1 MRALTR
7 RLRREESGFT
17 LIELM
22 VSTVIGMVII
32 LAAYGLADA
41 SVRSFTKVDNR
52 VDVTQRGRQGLDT
65 ISRALRSQAC
75 PVGATSTAT
84 NTIGAFVTA
93 TDTKAAFWVD
103 LGRKSSGTRPAD
115 PSIDGFSYANGTIS
129 ELSYAG
135 NSLTGTE
142 TAVPLVTY
150 AIPSNGS
157 SSVLFKYYKFNP
169 NYDPTVTD
177 TTSPKYGYYTQMSTP
192 VADVD
197 LSDIVRVTVAFKTYP
212 RKGSSSD
219 KTSAIFSDE
228 ANLRTA
234 DYAKGEA
241 PAC

>member
-1 MRALTR
+1 MSALAR

-17 LIELM
+17 LIELL

-52 VDVTQRGRQGLDT
+52 VDVTQRGRLGIDT
-65 ISRALRSQAC
+65 IGRTIRSQTC
-75 PVGATSTAT
+75 PLGSTSTST

-103 LGRKSSGTRPAD
+103 LGRASAGTRPAD

-135 NSLTGTE
+135 NDITGTE
-142 TAVPLVTY
+142 TATPLVTY
-150 AIPSNGS
+150 ATPFNGDTS
-157 SSVLFKYYKFNP
+157 TLFKYYKFNP
-169 NYDPTVTD
+169 NYDGTVTD
-177 TTSPKYGYYTQMSTP
+177 TTSPKYGFYTQMATP
-192 VADVD
+192 VAAAD

-212 RKGSSSD
+212 RKGTAAD
-219 KTSAIFSDE
+219 KTSAVWSDE

-234 DYAKGEA
+234 DYARAEA